1 MCISW
6 LPYTSPSKDS
16 KTLYIWYMHLM
27 IFHLAQPLTSHT
39 NFKATANYMPTTACW
54 WSFFTSSVCGR
65 EAAVF
70 NWSEKPTNKSVL
82 QATCQMRHF
91 QTNGKGKGTNQKT
104 CSKLPRQSLKFNVSI
119 FDKAQGQVIRCYTL
133 KTSWKLKA
141 NLSHPFLEYTWKHSL
156 KKTCA
161 MRIIVYWLVKTR
173 EGNSGNMPNN
183 SAQAQAKK
191 TRAAVTTAGMAQVS
205 ALVQL
210 RYLKIACQAQ

>member
-1 MCISW
+1 
-6 LPYTSPSKDS
+6 
-16 KTLYIWYMHLM
+16 M
-27 IFHLAQPLTSHT
+27 IFHLAKPLTSHT
-39 NFKATANYMPTTACW
+39 NFKATACFFQLSAAW

-82 QATCQMRHF
+82 QATCQMRAAF
-91 QTNGKGKGTNQKT
+91 QTTGNGRQRFKG
-104 CSKLPRQSLKFNVSI
+104 SKSEKHFFKVATRQSLKLKVSI

-161 MRIIVYWLVKTR
+161 MRIILFLTCQNKRRKLRQHAQKFSSGPGEEDTGSSHHGWNGTGLCVGAVEIPENRLPSTVKWCKMKR
-173 EGNSGNMPNN
+173 WDWCIG
-183 SAQAQAKK
+183 
-191 TRAAVTTAGMAQVS
+191 
-205 ALVQL
+205 
-210 RYLKIACQAQ
+210 